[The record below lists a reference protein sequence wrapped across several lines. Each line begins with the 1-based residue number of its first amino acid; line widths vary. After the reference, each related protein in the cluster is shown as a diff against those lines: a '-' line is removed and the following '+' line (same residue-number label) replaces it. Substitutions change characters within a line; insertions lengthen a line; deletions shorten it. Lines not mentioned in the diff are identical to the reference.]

1 MQYSF
6 IYLNYD
12 INNNYFRSK
21 EEFVKEL
28 IWLDMRINEPCITLY
43 DEHGGNRVIKESVLK
58 NELLIREKEK

>member
-28 IWLDMRINEPCITLY
+28 IWLDMRINEPCITL
-43 DEHGGNRVIKESVLK
+43 HGGNRVIKESVLK